1 MTTPRE
7 RTRAVI
13 ELGIAVRELAPYTYG
28 RTPTVRVPRE
38 HLRVLLRW
46 LRHYPTP
53 SELWMSAD
61 AAPHL
66 WSESEHG

>member
-1 MTTPRE
+1 MTTPAE

-53 SELWMSAD
+53 SELWMTGQTT
-61 AAPHL
+61 PYL
-66 WSESEHG
+66 WSDET